1 MPVNSK
7 ISTPPF
13 RRLTRNDFVF
23 KIDKGGIPMTSKIG
37 IKLADGTF
45 FPILDENASSEHVI
59 ELTTVRENQG
69 SVQINLFKKSEES
82 EPEYI
87 GSLIVEEISDGAAGE
102 PTISLKIK
110 LDEEKNLSAEAVDEG
125 SGSKQS
131 LKVSLKTLNE
141 DTFDVPDFDLS
152 SMGGSVGEDLNGED
166 IIIPESETDYSV
178 FEETEKT
185 EEIKEKKKFPL
196 WVIILLIILCIG
208 ALVFA
213 ILLLTK
219 KIPFMDKNKLASS
232 NTVAESTETVKK
244 TDMNS
249 TTSVPPK
256 EDTSEKAAAEAKRK
270 AEEEAAAAE
279 AKRKAEEEAAA
290 MEAKRKAEESAA
302 AEAKRQAEK
311 EAQEAAKKQ
320 KTPTVN
326 ADGSVRYKIKWGD
339 TLWDLSESF
348 YKTPWLYK
356 KIANHNKIK
365 NPNLIISGTYIDIPP
380 K

>member
-1 MPVNSK
+1 MGNHTFNYTLYRSPCFCNFTFNKKNSVYGQK
-7 ISTPPF
+7 QTCFFKYRSGKY
-13 RRLTRNDFVF
+13 RN
-23 KIDKGGIPMTSKIG
+23 
-37 IKLADGTF
+37 
-45 FPILDENASSEHVI
+45 
-59 ELTTVRENQG
+59 R
-69 SVQINLFKKSEES
+69 
-82 EPEYI
+82 
-87 GSLIVEEISDGAAGE
+87 
-102 PTISLKIK
+102 
-110 LDEEKNLSAEAVDEG
+110 
-125 SGSKQS
+125 
-131 LKVSLKTLNE
+131 
-141 DTFDVPDFDLS
+141 
-152 SMGGSVGEDLNGED
+152 
-166 IIIPESETDYSV
+166 
-178 FEETEKT
+178 
-185 EEIKEKKKFPL
+185 
-196 WVIILLIILCIG
+196 
-208 ALVFA
+208 
-213 ILLLTK
+213 
-219 KIPFMDKNKLASS
+219 
-232 NTVAESTETVKK
+232 KK

>member
-1 MPVNSK
+1 
-7 ISTPPF
+7 
-13 RRLTRNDFVF
+13 
-23 KIDKGGIPMTSKIG
+23 MTSKIG

-256 EDTSEKAAAEAKRK
+256 EDTSEKVAAEAKRK

-279 AKRKAEEEAAA
+279 AKRKAEEEEAA

-320 KTPTVN
+320 KTPKVN